1 MHDVTSIVIL
11 ISSFLGLLILK
22 VPISFTLAIS
32 SFLTAFSLGIPPMVV
47 VQKMCDVLDNFSL
60 MAIPFFILA
69 GQIMAESGIARRLVD
84 FSQILV
90 GRMRGGLAVVNIVA
104 SMLFGGMSGSSV
116 ADTASIGSILIP
128 EMVKKGYDRD
138 YSIAVTVT
146 SSTQG
151 LIIPPSHNAII
162 YAYAAGGLSIAKLFV
177 AGAIPGVMIGL
188 ALLIPAYYIA
198 VKKNYPVGER
208 VPLKKA
214 MRTVKES
221 ILGLLTIVIIIG
233 GVLSGVFT
241 ATESSAIAVVYAFLI
256 AYFYYR
262 EMKLKDF
269 WRIVIR
275 SVRTIAAVM
284 FLIASASA
292 FGWFLAYLKIPDAIA
307 SAVLSVSSNKYVI
320 LLLINV
326 ILLLL
331 GMIMDM
337 APLIL
342 ITTPI
347 FLPIAQKVGVDP
359 IHFGIIMLMNL
370 GIGLCTPP
378 VGNTLFV
385 GCIVGEMK
393 MEDVVKALWPFYIA
407 MVAVLFL
414 VTYVPFFAMWLPSL
428 LGNL

>member
-1 MHDVTSIVIL
+1 MTATAILLTSFFV
-11 ISSFLGLLILK
+11 LLLLR
-22 VPISFTLAIS
+22 VPISFSLAIS
-32 SFLTAFSLGIPPMVV
+32 SFITTFYLKIPPMVV

-69 GQIMAESGIARRLVD
+69 GQIMAQSGIARRLVD
-84 FSQILV
+84 FSNILV
-90 GRMRGGLAVVNIVA
+90 GRMRGGLAIVNIVA

-128 EMVKKGYDRD
+128 EMVRKGYDRD

-162 YAYAAGGLSIAKLFV
+162 YAYAAGGLSIARLFL
-177 AGAIPGVMIGL
+177 AGAIPGVLIGL
-188 ALLIPAYYIA
+188 FLLIPSYYIA
-198 VKKNYPVGER
+198 VKRNYPVGER
-208 VPLKKA
+208 VSLKEA
-214 MRTVKES
+214 LRITRES

-256 AYFYYR
+256 AVFFYR
-262 EMKLKDF
+262 EMDF
-269 WRIVIR
+269 KKFMRVIWD
-275 SVRTIAAVM
+275 SVKTISAVM

-292 FGWFLAYLKIPDAIA
+292 FGWLLAYLKIPDAIA
-307 SAVLSVSSNKYVI
+307 SAVLSFSSNKYLI
-320 LLLINV
+320 LLLINI

-347 FLPIAQKVGVDP
+347 FLPIVTKVGVDP

-385 GCIVGEMK
+385 GCIVGKMK
-393 MEDVVKALWPFYIA
+393 MEEVVKALWPFYIA
-407 MVAVLFL
+407 MIIVLFL
-414 VTYVPFFAMWLPSL
+414 VTYVPFFATWLPSL
-428 LGNL
+428 LMK

>member
-1 MHDVTSIVIL
+1 MTAAVIL
-11 ISSFLGLLILK
+11 LVSFFVLLFLK
-22 VPISFTLAIS
+22 VPISFSLAIS
-32 SFLTAFSLGIPPMVV
+32 SFITTFYLKIPPMVV

-69 GQIMAESGIARRLVD
+69 GQIMAQSGIARRLVD
-84 FSQILV
+84 FSNILV
-90 GRMRGGLAVVNIVA
+90 GRMRGGLAIVNIVA

-162 YAYAAGGLSIAKLFV
+162 YAYAAGGLSIARLFL
-177 AGAIPGVMIGL
+177 AGAIPGVLIGL
-188 ALLIPAYYIA
+188 FLLIPSYYIA
-198 VKKNYPVGER
+198 VKRNYPVGER
-208 VPLKKA
+208 VSLKEA
-214 MRTVKES
+214 LRITRES

-256 AYFYYR
+256 AAFFYR
-262 EMKLKDF
+262 EMDF
-269 WRIVIR
+269 KKFMRVIWD
-275 SVRTIAAVM
+275 SVKTISAVM

-292 FGWFLAYLKIPDAIA
+292 FGWLLAYLKIPDAIA
-307 SAVLSVSSNKYVI
+307 SAVLSFSSNKYVI
-320 LLLINV
+320 LLMINI

-347 FLPIAQKVGVDP
+347 FLPIVTKVGVDP

-385 GCIVGEMK
+385 GCIVGKMK
-393 MEDVVKALWPFYIA
+393 MEEVVKALWPFYIA
-407 MVAVLFL
+407 MILVLFL
-414 VTYVPFFAMWLPSL
+414 VTYVPFFATWLPSL
-428 LGNL
+428 LMK

>member
-1 MHDVTSIVIL
+1 MTAAVIL
-11 ISSFLGLLILK
+11 LVSFFVLLFLK
-22 VPISFTLAIS
+22 VPISFSLAIS
-32 SFLTAFSLGIPPMVV
+32 SFITTFYLKIPPMVV

-69 GQIMAESGIARRLVD
+69 GQIMAQSGIARRLVD
-84 FSQILV
+84 FSNILV
-90 GRMRGGLAVVNIVA
+90 GKMRGGLAIVNIVA

-162 YAYAAGGLSIAKLFV
+162 YAYAAGGLSIARLFL
-177 AGAIPGVMIGL
+177 AGAIPGVLIGL
-188 ALLIPAYYIA
+188 FLLIPSYYIA
-198 VKKNYPVGER
+198 VKRNYPVGER
-208 VPLKKA
+208 VSLKEA
-214 MRTVKES
+214 LRITRES

-256 AYFYYR
+256 AAFFYR
-262 EMKLKDF
+262 EMDF
-269 WRIVIR
+269 KKFMGVIWD
-275 SVRTIAAVM
+275 SVKTISAVM

-292 FGWFLAYLKIPDAIA
+292 FGWLLAYLKIPDAIA
-307 SAVLSVSSNKYVI
+307 SAVLSFSSNKYVI
-320 LLLINV
+320 LLMINI

-347 FLPIAQKVGVDP
+347 FLPIVTKVGVDP

-385 GCIVGEMK
+385 GCIVGKMK
-393 MEDVVKALWPFYIA
+393 MEEVVKALWPFYIA
-407 MVAVLFL
+407 MILVLFL
-414 VTYVPFFAMWLPSL
+414 VTYVPFFATWLPSL
-428 LGNL
+428 LMK

>member
-1 MHDVTSIVIL
+1 MSDPLAVTVL
-11 ISSFLGLLILK
+11 LTSFLVLLLLR
-22 VPISFTLAIS
+22 VPISFTLAVS
-32 SFLTAFSLGIPPMVV
+32 SFLTAFALGIPPMVV

-69 GQIMAESGIARRLVD
+69 GQIMADSGIARRLVD
-84 FSQILV
+84 FSNILV
-90 GRMRGGLAVVNIVA
+90 GRMKGGLAVVNIVA

-162 YAYAAGGLSIAKLFV
+162 YAYAAGGLSIAKLFL
-177 AGAIPGVMIGL
+177 AGAIPGILIGVGL
-188 ALLIPAYYIA
+188 MIPAYYIA
-198 VKKNYPVGER
+198 VKRNYPTGER
-208 VPLKKA
+208 VSLKEA
-214 MRTVKES
+214 LRITRES

-241 ATESSAIAVVYAFLI
+241 ATESSAIAVVYAFII
-256 AYFYYR
+256 AYFFYR
-262 EMKLKDF
+262 EMKLSDF
-269 WRIVIR
+269 WKIVLK

-292 FGWFLAYLKIPDAIA
+292 FGWFLAYLKVPDAIA
-307 SAVLSVSSNKYVI
+307 SAVLSISSNKYVI
-320 LLLINV
+320 LFLINV

-347 FLPIAQKVGVDP
+347 FLPIVTKVGVDP

-385 GCIVGEMK
+385 GCIVGGMK

-407 MVAVLFL
+407 MIVVLFL
-414 VTYVPFFAMWLPSL
+414 VTYVPPIAMWLPSL
-428 LGNL
+428 LSNF

>member
-1 MHDVTSIVIL
+1 MMDQLPAIVL
-11 ISSFLGLLILK
+11 ISSFLILLVLR
-22 VPISFTLAIS
+22 VPISLSLALS
-32 SFLTAFSLGIPPMVV
+32 SFLTAFTMGVPPMVV
-47 VQKMCDVLDNFSL
+47 VQKMADVLDNFSL

-69 GQIMAESGIARRLVD
+69 GQIMADSGIARRLVD
-84 FSQILV
+84 FSKILV
-90 GRMRGGLAVVNIVA
+90 GRTKGGLAIVNILA

-116 ADTASIGSILIP
+116 ADTASIGSVLIP
-128 EMVKKGYDRD
+128 EMVKDGYDRD
-138 YSIAVTVT
+138 YSVAVTVT

-162 YAYAAGGLSIAKLFV
+162 YAYAAGGLSIAKLFL

-188 ALLIPAYYIA
+188 GLMIPAYLIA
-198 VKKNYPVGER
+198 VKRNYPSG
-208 VPLKKA
+208 KKVSGREA
-214 MRTVKES
+214 VKIILDS
-221 ILGLLTIVIIIG
+221 LLGLLTIVIIVG

-241 ATESSAIAVVYAFLI
+241 ATESSAVAVVYAFFI
-256 AYFYYR
+256 AYFVYR
-262 EMKLKDF
+262 DVPIKDF
-269 WRIVIR
+269 FNTLKKSI
-275 SVRTIAAVM
+275 RTIAAVM
-284 FLIASASA
+284 FLIASASS
-292 FGWFLAYLKIPDAIA
+292 FGWFLAYLKIPDHIAAAI
-307 SAVLSVSSNKYVI
+307 LSISSNKYVI

-359 IHFGIIMLMNL
+359 IHFGIIMLINL

-385 GCIVGEMK
+385 GCIVGGMK
-393 MEDVVKALWPFYIA
+393 MEDVVKALMPFYLV
-407 MVAVLFL
+407 MVIVLFL
-414 VTYVPFFAMWLPSL
+414 VTYFPFFSLWLPSL

>member
-1 MHDVTSIVIL
+1 MIQTGPVLVL
-11 ISSFLGLLILK
+11 VGSFLGLLVLR
-22 VPISFTLAIS
+22 VPISISLAIS
-32 SFLTAFSLGIPPMVV
+32 SFLTTFVLGIPPMVV

-69 GQIMAESGIARRLVD
+69 GQIMADSGIAKRLVD
-84 FSQILV
+84 FSNIIV

-162 YAYAAGGLSIAKLFV
+162 YAYAAGGLSIARLFL
-177 AGAIPGVMIGL
+177 AGAIPGIMIGL
-188 ALLIPAYYIA
+188 GLLIPAYYIA
-198 VKKNYPVGER
+198 VKRNYPTGER
-208 VPLKKA
+208 VPLREALKVT
-214 MRTVKES
+214 RES

-241 ATESSAIAVVYAFLI
+241 ATESSAVAVVYAFII
-256 AYFYYR
+256 ALFFYR
-262 EMKLKDF
+262 DIGIKDF
-269 WRIVIR
+269 WRIVLK

-292 FGWFLAYLKIPDAIA
+292 FGWLLAYLRVPDAIA
-307 SAVLSVSSNKYVI
+307 SAVLSFSTNKYVI
-320 LLLINV
+320 LFLINV

-347 FLPIAQKVGVDP
+347 FLPIVTRVGVDP

-385 GCIVGEMK
+385 GCIVGGMK
-393 MEDVVKALWPFYIA
+393 MEDVVKALFPFYIA
-407 MVAVLFL
+407 MIAVLFL
-414 VTYVPFFAMWLPSL
+414 VTYIPFFAMWLPSL
-428 LGNL
+428 LSGL

>member
-1 MHDVTSIVIL
+1 MTAAVIL
-11 ISSFLGLLILK
+11 LVSFFVLLFLK
-22 VPISFTLAIS
+22 VPISFSLAIS
-32 SFLTAFSLGIPPMVV
+32 SFITTFYLKIPPMVV

-69 GQIMAESGIARRLVD
+69 GQIMAQSGIARRLVD
-84 FSQILV
+84 FSNILV
-90 GRMRGGLAVVNIVA
+90 GKMRGGLAIVNIVA

-162 YAYAAGGLSIAKLFV
+162 YAYAAGGLSIARLFL
-177 AGAIPGVMIGL
+177 AGAIPGVLIGL
-188 ALLIPAYYIA
+188 FLLIPSYYIA
-198 VKKNYPVGER
+198 VKRNYPVGER
-208 VPLKKA
+208 VSLKEA
-214 MRTVKES
+214 LRITRES

-256 AYFYYR
+256 AAFFYR
-262 EMKLKDF
+262 EMDF
-269 WRIVIR
+269 KKFMRVIWD
-275 SVRTIAAVM
+275 SVKTISAVM

-292 FGWFLAYLKIPDAIA
+292 FGWLLAYLKIPDAIA
-307 SAVLSVSSNKYVI
+307 SAVLSFSSNKYVI
-320 LLLINV
+320 LLMINI

-347 FLPIAQKVGVDP
+347 FLPIVTKVGVDP

-385 GCIVGEMK
+385 GCIVGKMK
-393 MEDVVKALWPFYIA
+393 MEEVVKALWPFYIA
-407 MVAVLFL
+407 MILVLFL
-414 VTYVPFFAMWLPSL
+414 VTYVPFFATWLPSL
-428 LGNL
+428 LMK

>member
-1 MHDVTSIVIL
+1 MTAAVIL
-11 ISSFLGLLILK
+11 LLSFFLLLFLR
-22 VPISFTLAIS
+22 VPISFSLAIS
-32 SFLTAFSLGIPPMVV
+32 SFITTFYLKIPPMVV

-69 GQIMAESGIARRLVD
+69 GQIMAQSGIARRLVD
-84 FSQILV
+84 FSNILV
-90 GRMRGGLAVVNIVA
+90 GKMRGGLAIVNIVA

-162 YAYAAGGLSIAKLFV
+162 YAYAAGGLSIARLFL
-177 AGAIPGVMIGL
+177 AGAIPGVLIGL
-188 ALLIPAYYIA
+188 FLLIPSYYIA
-198 VKKNYPVGER
+198 VKRNYPVGER
-208 VPLKKA
+208 VSLKEA
-214 MRTVKES
+214 LRITRES

-256 AYFYYR
+256 AVFFYR
-262 EMKLKDF
+262 EMDF
-269 WRIVIR
+269 KKFMGVIWD
-275 SVRTIAAVM
+275 SVKTISAVM

-292 FGWFLAYLKIPDAIA
+292 FGWLLAYLKIPDAIA
-307 SAVLSVSSNKYVI
+307 SAVLSFSSNKYVI
-320 LLLINV
+320 LLIINI

-347 FLPIAQKVGVDP
+347 FLPIVTKVGVDP

-385 GCIVGEMK
+385 GCIVGKMK
-393 MEDVVKALWPFYIA
+393 MEEVVKALWPFYIA
-407 MVAVLFL
+407 MIIVLFL
-414 VTYVPFFAMWLPSL
+414 VTYVPFFATWLPSFL
-428 LGNL
+428 MK

>member
-1 MHDVTSIVIL
+1 MTAAVIL
-11 ISSFLGLLILK
+11 LVSFFVLLFLK
-22 VPISFTLAIS
+22 VPISFSLVIS
-32 SFLTAFSLGIPPMVV
+32 SFITTFYLKIPPMVV

-69 GQIMAESGIARRLVD
+69 GQIMAQSGIARRLVD
-84 FSQILV
+84 FSNILV
-90 GRMRGGLAVVNIVA
+90 GRMRGGLAIVNIVA

-162 YAYAAGGLSIAKLFV
+162 YAYAAGGLSIARLFL
-177 AGAIPGVMIGL
+177 AGAIPGVLIGL
-188 ALLIPAYYIA
+188 FLLIPSYYIA

-208 VPLKKA
+208 VSLKEA
-214 MRTVKES
+214 LRITRES

-256 AYFYYR
+256 AVFFYR
-262 EMKLKDF
+262 EMDF
-269 WRIVIR
+269 KKFMRVIWD
-275 SVRTIAAVM
+275 SVKTISAVM

-292 FGWFLAYLKIPDAIA
+292 FGWLLAYLKIPDAIA
-307 SAVLSVSSNKYVI
+307 SAVLSFSSNKYVI
-320 LLLINV
+320 LLMINI

-347 FLPIAQKVGVDP
+347 FLPIVTKVGVDP

-385 GCIVGEMK
+385 GCIVGKMK
-393 MEDVVKALWPFYIA
+393 MEEVVKALWPFYIA
-407 MVAVLFL
+407 MIIVLFL
-414 VTYVPFFAMWLPSL
+414 VTYVPFFATWLPSL
-428 LGNL
+428 LMK

>member
-1 MHDVTSIVIL
+1 MTATAILLTSFFV
-11 ISSFLGLLILK
+11 LLLLR
-22 VPISFTLAIS
+22 VPISFSLAIS
-32 SFLTAFSLGIPPMVV
+32 SFITTFYLKIPPMVV

-69 GQIMAESGIARRLVD
+69 GQIMAQSGIARRLVD
-84 FSQILV
+84 FSNILV
-90 GRMRGGLAVVNIVA
+90 GRMRGGLAIVNIVA

-128 EMVKKGYDRD
+128 EMVRKGYDRD

-162 YAYAAGGLSIAKLFV
+162 YAYAAGGLSIARLFL
-177 AGAIPGVMIGL
+177 AGAIPGVLIGL
-188 ALLIPAYYIA
+188 FLLIPSYYIA
-198 VKKNYPVGER
+198 VKRNYPVGER
-208 VPLKKA
+208 VSLKEA
-214 MRTVKES
+214 LRITRES

-256 AYFYYR
+256 SVFFYR
-262 EMKLKDF
+262 EMDF
-269 WRIVIR
+269 KKFMRVIWD
-275 SVRTIAAVM
+275 SVKTISAVM

-292 FGWFLAYLKIPDAIA
+292 FGWLLAYLKIPDAIA
-307 SAVLSVSSNKYVI
+307 SAVLSFSSNKYLI
-320 LLLINV
+320 LLLINI

-347 FLPIAQKVGVDP
+347 FLPIVTKVGVDP

-385 GCIVGEMK
+385 GCIVGKMK
-393 MEDVVKALWPFYIA
+393 MEEVVKALWPFYIA
-407 MVAVLFL
+407 MIIVLFL
-414 VTYVPFFAMWLPSL
+414 VTYVPFFATWLPSL
-428 LGNL
+428 LMK

>member
-1 MHDVTSIVIL
+1 MTAAVIL
-11 ISSFLGLLILK
+11 LVSFFVLLFLK
-22 VPISFTLAIS
+22 VPISFSLAIS
-32 SFLTAFSLGIPPMVV
+32 SFITTFYLKIPPMVV

-69 GQIMAESGIARRLVD
+69 GQIMAQSGIARRLVD
-84 FSQILV
+84 FSNILV
-90 GRMRGGLAVVNIVA
+90 GRMRGGLAIVNIVA

-128 EMVKKGYDRD
+128 EMVRKGYDRD

-162 YAYAAGGLSIAKLFV
+162 YAYAAGGLSIARLFL
-177 AGAIPGVMIGL
+177 AGAIPGVLIGL
-188 ALLIPAYYIA
+188 FLLIPSYYIA
-198 VKKNYPVGER
+198 VKRNYPVGER
-208 VPLKKA
+208 VSLKEA
-214 MRTVKES
+214 LRITRES

-256 AYFYYR
+256 AAFFYR
-262 EMKLKDF
+262 EMDF
-269 WRIVIR
+269 KKFMRVIWD
-275 SVRTIAAVM
+275 SVKTISAVM

-292 FGWFLAYLKIPDAIA
+292 FGWLLAYLKIPDAIA
-307 SAVLSVSSNKYVI
+307 SAVLSFSSNKYVI
-320 LLLINV
+320 LLMINI

-347 FLPIAQKVGVDP
+347 FLPIVTKVGVDP

-385 GCIVGEMK
+385 GCIVGKMK
-393 MEDVVKALWPFYIA
+393 MEEVVKALWPFYIA
-407 MVAVLFL
+407 MILVLFL
-414 VTYVPFFAMWLPSL
+414 VTYVPFFATWLPSL
-428 LGNL
+428 LMK

>member
-1 MHDVTSIVIL
+1 MTAAIIL
-11 ISSFLGLLILK
+11 LVSFFVLLFLK
-22 VPISFTLAIS
+22 VPISFSLAIS
-32 SFLTAFSLGIPPMVV
+32 SFITTFYLKIPPMVV

-69 GQIMAESGIARRLVD
+69 GQIMAQSGIARRLVD
-84 FSQILV
+84 FSNILV
-90 GRMRGGLAVVNIVA
+90 GKMRGGLAIVNIVA

-162 YAYAAGGLSIAKLFV
+162 YAYAAGGLSIARLFL
-177 AGAIPGVMIGL
+177 AGAIPGVLIGL
-188 ALLIPAYYIA
+188 FLLIPSYYIA
-198 VKKNYPVGER
+198 VKRNYPVGER
-208 VPLKKA
+208 VSLKEA
-214 MRTVKES
+214 LRITRDS

-256 AYFYYR
+256 AVFFYR
-262 EMKLKDF
+262 EMDF
-269 WRIVIR
+269 KKFMRVIWD
-275 SVRTIAAVM
+275 SVKTISAVM

-292 FGWFLAYLKIPDAIA
+292 FGWLLAYLKIPDAIA
-307 SAVLSVSSNKYVI
+307 SAVLSFSSNKYVI
-320 LLLINV
+320 LLMINI

-347 FLPIAQKVGVDP
+347 FLPIVTKVGVDP

-385 GCIVGEMK
+385 GCIVGKMK
-393 MEDVVKALWPFYIA
+393 MEEVVKALWPFYIA
-407 MVAVLFL
+407 MIIVLFL
-414 VTYVPFFAMWLPSL
+414 VTYVPFFATWLPSL
-428 LGNL
+428 LMK

>member
-1 MHDVTSIVIL
+1 MIAVVIL
-11 ISSFLGLLILK
+11 LLSFFVLLFLR
-22 VPISFTLAIS
+22 VPISFSLAIS
-32 SFLTAFSLGIPPMVV
+32 SFITTFYLKIPPMVV

-69 GQIMAESGIARRLVD
+69 GQIMAQSGIARRLVD
-84 FSQILV
+84 FSNILV

-162 YAYAAGGLSIAKLFV
+162 YAYAAGGLSIARLFL
-177 AGAIPGVMIGL
+177 AGAIPGVLIGL
-188 ALLIPAYYIA
+188 FLLIPSYYIA

-208 VPLKKA
+208 ISLKEAIKI
-214 MRTVKES
+214 TKES
-221 ILGLLTIVIIIG
+221 ILGLLTMVIIIG
-233 GVLSGVFT
+233 GILSGVFT
-241 ATESSAIAVVYAFLI
+241 ATESSAIAVVYAFII
-256 AYFYYR
+256 ASLFYK
-262 EMKLKDF
+262 ELDFKKFMQIIKDS
-269 WRIVIR
+269 IK
-275 SVRTIAAVM
+275 TISAVM

-292 FGWFLAYLKIPDAIA
+292 FGWLLAYLKIPDAIA
-307 SAVLSVSSNKYVI
+307 SAVLSISSNKYII
-320 LLLINV
+320 LLMINI

-347 FLPIAQKVGVDP
+347 FLPIVTKIGVDP

-385 GCIVGEMK
+385 GCIVGKMK
-393 MEDVVKALWPFYIA
+393 IEEVVKALWPFYIA
-407 MVAVLFL
+407 MIIVLFL
-414 VTYVPFFAMWLPSL
+414 VTYVPFFATWLPSL
-428 LGNL
+428 FIK